1 MYHTIH
7 EQISVAGIYEHGRFR
22 PMKFRWQKHLYQ
34 IEETCSVHDFRDGSI
49 PKRRFS
55 VTVAGTVYL
64 LEFDRHRE
72 VWFLEQVWLP
82 H

>member
-7 EQISVAGIYEHGRFR
+7 EPITVAGVYEHGRFR
-22 PMKFRWQKHLYQ
+22 LVKFRWKQHVYQ
-34 IEETCSVHDFRDGSI
+34 VEKVCSMHDFRDGSI

-55 VTVAGTVYL
+55 VSISGTTYL

-72 VWFLEQVWLP
+72 VWFLEQIWVAD
-82 H
+82 